1 MKDKPNFVEVKPPKL
16 KIDWKGCT
24 VRTVRDI
31 KNSFF
36 AIPAGTIATITHQ
49 TTVAVSKPS
58 FREFLRRTLYLL
70 NLWRPIMN
78 KIIERPI
85 LFNVD
90 MIRAIIDG
98 RKTQTRR
105 PINRLSGFGKIT
117 EFKKSNTPGYDW
129 TFRNKKM

>member
-1 MKDKPNFVEVKPPKL
+1 
-16 KIDWKGCT
+16 
-24 VRTVRDI
+24 
-31 KNSFF
+31 
-36 AIPAGTIATITHQ
+36 
-49 TTVAVSKPS
+49 
-58 FREFLRRTLYLL
+58 
-70 NLWRPIMN
+70 MN

-105 PINRLSGFGKIT
+105 PINRLSGFGKTT